1 MYQYH
6 REVPAPLQG
15 LWDVLE
21 DHVATTPSV
30 GRMIVRASAFVGI
43 TALLVGPY
51 AVVGLLGA
59 RAKRPIA
66 KLWFR
71 TCTTICGL
79 TVSVRGTPNTDAA
92 TLLAANHISY
102 LDIIVLGAWA
112 HARFVAKSDVADWP
126 VFGRLAKMADTVFVT
141 RDRRAAAKDSKKLT
155 RLVEQGECLILFPE
169 GTSSNGRSVLPFR
182 SALFAAAD
190 PSKCADDVR
199 VQPVSI
205 AYTVDAVGRPLSGAL
220 GDCYAWYGD
229 MTLFGHL
236 MTVFGLKGAS
246 VELTFHPSIRPQ
258 AFGDRKALAAA
269 VEHSVRK
276 GLQASLREDTERTP

>member
-1 MYQYH
+1 MYQNH

-21 DHVATTPSV
+21 DYLATTPSI
-30 GRMIVRASAFVGI
+30 GRMIARASAFVSI
-43 TALLVGPY
+43 TLLLIGPY

-66 KLWFR
+66 WLWFR
-71 TCTTICGL
+71 TCTAICGL
-79 TVSVRGTPNTDAA
+79 TVSVRGTPNTGAA
-92 TLLAANHISY
+92 TLFAANHVSY
-102 LDIIVLGAWA
+102 LDIIVMGACT
-112 HARFVAKSDVADWP
+112 HARFVAKSDVASWP
-126 VFGRLAKMADTVFVT
+126 VFGILAKMADTIFVT
-141 RDRRAAAKDSKKLT
+141 RNPRAAAKDSAQLAD
-155 RLVEQGECLILFPE
+155 LVERGERLILFPE
-169 GTSSNGRSVLPFR
+169 GTSSNGRTVMPFR

-190 PSKCADDVR
+190 PSMCAEGIR

-205 AYTVDAVGRPLSGAL
+205 AYTVDAIGRPLNGAL

-246 VELTFHPSIRPQ
+246 IELTFHPSIRPQ
-258 AFGDRKALAAA
+258 AFSDRKALAASAEHA
-269 VEHSVRK
+269 VRR
-276 GLQASLREDTERTP
+276 GLQASLL